1 MPAKPEPDRAQAVDG
16 GLADDREPV
25 QRSVIPQGDARDGDH
40 QEWDRH
46 ESPQDLVGQ
55 ELQRVEAE
63 PPRVEQLARHRDPP
77 QAAGHDPHLAAVL
90 EARRLVDR
98 LERNG
103 FVDRARDDVDK
114 RRVTVVL
121 RQDRLAEA
129 QPLFADLARRLKR
142 VYDGYS
148 DDDLAVV
155 LRFMEESTAA
165 QHAATEKLTQAQD
178 R

>member
-1 MPAKPEPDRAQAVDG
+1 MSKAQRSRRRTQLLASLQQAGREQSNAAVMFHTAVAAHMGLSATDEKILDLLERHG
-16 GLADDREPV
+16 PLSAGQLVEHTGLAP
-25 QRSVIPQGDARDGDH
+25 SSIT
-40 QEWDRH
+40 
-46 ESPQDLVGQ
+46 
-55 ELQRVEAE
+55 
-63 PPRVEQLARHRDPP
+63 
-77 QAAGHDPHLAAVL
+77 AA
-90 EARRLVDR
+90 VDR